1 MRIGE
6 GQRAVETDL
15 GIETVV
21 DVLFQLPQRAFRERI
36 DVDFDLFVVVD
47 LFLFLDVLTFYK
59 VNFLFVT
66 AQIVGLNEKHY
77 FVQFKTQLLRK

>member
-47 LFLFLDVLTFYK
+47 LFLFLDDINHL
-59 VNFLFVT
+59 
-66 AQIVGLNEKHY
+66 
-77 FVQFKTQLLRK
+77 TQLVVLQLVDIERECSLFLECHRPANR

>member
-1 MRIGE
+1 MK
-6 GQRAVETDL
+6 TDL

-47 LFLFLDVLTFYK
+47 LFLFLDDINNL
-59 VNFLFVT
+59 
-66 AQIVGLNEKHY
+66 
-77 FVQFKTQLLRK
+77 TQLVVL